1 MEQIRTRNPQAD
13 LISLEVAAAS
23 ARGGFACM
31 FSDSQ
36 EYESALID
44 QRRAQGRYSQRRS
57 PWPFIMLVG
66 CVIMIAGI
74 LLLMN

>member
-1 MEQIRTRNPQAD
+1 MEQIRTRNLQAD
-13 LISLEVAAAS
+13 LTSLEVAAAS

-44 QRRAQGRYSQRRS
+44 QRRAQGRYSQRRN

-74 LLLMN
+74 VLLMN

>member
-1 MEQIRTRNPQAD
+1 MDSIRRRNLQAD

-23 ARGGFACM
+23 TRGGFACM

-57 PWPFIMLVG
+57 PWPFIVLLG
-66 CVIMIAGI
+66 CVITIAGI
-74 LLLMN
+74 VLLTN

>member
-23 ARGGFACM
+23 TRGGFACM

-57 PWPFIMLVG
+57 SWPFIMLLG
-66 CVIMIAGI
+66 CVITIAGI
-74 LLLMN
+74 VLLTN

>member
-1 MEQIRTRNPQAD
+1 MEQIRRSPQSD

-31 FSDSQ
+31 FSNSQ

-57 PWPFIMLVG
+57 PWPLIMLVS

-74 LLLMN
+74 ILLMN

>member
-1 MEQIRTRNPQAD
+1 MESIRRRNLQAD

-31 FSDSQ
+31 FSNSQ

-44 QRRAQGRYSQRRS
+44 ERRAQGRYSQPRS
-57 PWPFIMLVG
+57 PWPLLMFLG
-66 CVIMIAGI
+66 CVITVAGI
-74 LLLMN
+74 VLLMN

>member
-31 FSDSQ
+31 FSNSQ

-44 QRRAQGRYSQRRS
+44 QRRAQGRYSQPRS
-57 PWPFIMLVG
+57 PWPLIMLSG

-74 LLLMN
+74 VLLLN

>member
-1 MEQIRTRNPQAD
+1 MEQIRTRNPPAD

-31 FSDSQ
+31 FSNSQ

-57 PWPFIMLVG
+57 PWPLIMLLG
-66 CVIMIAGI
+66 CVIMVAGI
-74 LLLMN
+74 VLLMN

>member
-1 MEQIRTRNPQAD
+1 MESMRKVQAD

-31 FSDSQ
+31 FSTSD

-44 QRRAQGRYSQRRS
+44 QRRAQGHYDRRWS
-57 PWPFIMLVG
+57 AWPAIMFVG
-66 CVIMIAGI
+66 CAMIIVAAM
-74 LLLMN
+74 LLMH